1 MATSFNKAGIVR
13 VGVEMIASD
22 HYMHYEVPGE
32 KNQPRKRQDAVSNP
46 NMRSKDA
53 QGNNADNISFFS
65 KKSVSENGAGLT
77 TFSRPVISNS
87 SLATS
92 AAKSLRQPD
101 VALFNSLAKNNDVDE
116 IIRELQG
123 VDINQRMEN
132 DVTML
137 EAALLPKTHKALAQA
152 LIKMEARFDLLETRH
167 YGMVFSATKVG
178 DRSLLNYVLGKVV
191 TDDSECPD
199 LFDYSPSLYAR
210 QDMHFAFAYAISSG
224 WLDLSLDLK
233 KSIGML
239 DPSGLHEEGMQRV
252 FSDAVESSN
261 LELIKWVWDTG
272 TVNANVLN
280 QFNYPVLSTAV
291 ENSAKDVIEFL
302 LLKGASVTQSDNHA
316 VRVVLR
322 QPRKMSMGKEEATCH
337 EKKIEILNMLLDAKD
352 VSIDFTERMSVSDDK
367 SCTLY
372 ELAAEAGS
380 EFVNCLA
387 QAQLRQAS
395 KRTGV
400 PLDQPS

>member
-13 VGVEMIASD
+13 VGVETTASD
-22 HYMHYEVPGE
+22 HYMHYEMPGE
-32 KNQPRKRQDAVSNP
+32 KTQPRKRQDAVSNP
-46 NMRSKDA
+46 NVRSKNA
-53 QGNNADNISFFS
+53 QGNNADNISFFF
-65 KKSVSENGAGLT
+65 KKPVSDNGAGLA
-77 TFSRPVISNS
+77 TFTRPVISDS
-87 SLATS
+87 SVATS
-92 AAKSLRQPD
+92 AVRTLKQPNL
-101 VALFNSLAKNNDVDE
+101 ALFNSLAENNDINE
-116 IIRELQG
+116 IIRGLQG

-137 EAALLPKTHKALAQA
+137 EAALLPKTHKTLAQA

-178 DRSLLNYVLGKVV
+178 DRSLLNYVLSKVV

-210 QDMHFAFAYAISSG
+210 QDMHFAFAYAISFG
-224 WLDLSLDLK
+224 WLSLSLDLK
-233 KSIGML
+233 KSIGTL
-239 DPSGLHEEGMQRV
+239 DPSGLNGEGMQIL
-252 FSDAVESSN
+252 FSDAVASSN
-261 LELIKWVWDTG
+261 LELIKWVWDAG
-272 TVNANVLN
+272 RVNADLLS
-280 QFNYPVLSTAV
+280 QYDCPVLSTAV
-291 ENSAKDVIEFL
+291 ENSAKDVVEFL
-302 LLKGASVTQSDNHA
+302 LSKGASVTRFDNHA

-322 QPRKMSMGKEEATCH
+322 QPGKLSMGKEEATCD
-337 EKKIEILNMLLDAKD
+337 KKRIEILNMLLDAKD
-352 VSIDFTERMSVSDDK
+352 VAIDFTKKISVSHDK

-380 EFVNCLA
+380 EFVSCLA